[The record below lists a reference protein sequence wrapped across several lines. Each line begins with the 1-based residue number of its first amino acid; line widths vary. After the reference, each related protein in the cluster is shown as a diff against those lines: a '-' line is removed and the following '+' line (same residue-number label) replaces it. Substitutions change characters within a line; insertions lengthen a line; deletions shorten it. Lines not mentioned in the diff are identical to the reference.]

1 MIQLKKIL
9 VPVDFSDASERAI
22 HYGLSL
28 ALQFKARLAIAHIVP
43 SSTALDYTFPV
54 ETYDLE
60 TKAFAAAKERLPQTV
75 PWEFHDAI
83 NLLPIVKAGDV
94 RDELLGI
101 IREEA
106 VDLVVMGK
114 HGRRRL
120 DHFLLGSTTESI
132 LRKSPAPVLTVSHLD
147 PKKEIRTAEPI
158 PIRRIVYASDL
169 DPHAGVGLH
178 YTAELARAF
187 GSEINIVHVMDR
199 VEVGY
204 WGLEMGQ
211 FAYPRD
217 PEAARLNALQ
227 QLQKFIDAE
236 HAGDIHM
243 DAFAIEGVPHRAIT
257 QFTEEMNADLLV
269 LNLQS
274 KSVLERAMLGAT
286 AERVIRSAHVPVLSI
301 PLATAAQFVRVT
313 PAA

>member
-1 MIQLKKIL
+1 MIQLNKIL

-28 ALQFKARLAIAHIVP
+28 AMQFKARLAIAHIVP
-43 SSTALDYTFPV
+43 SSTALDYTFPS

-60 TKAFAAAKERLPQTV
+60 TKAFAAAKERLPQMV
-75 PWEFHDAI
+75 PWEFHDAV
-83 NLLPIVKAGDV
+83 NLLPIVKTGDV

-106 VDLVVMGK
+106 VDLVVMGT

-120 DHFLLGSTTESI
+120 ERFLLGSTTEAI
-132 LRKSPAPVLTVSHLD
+132 LRKAPAPVLTVSHLD
-147 PKKEIRTAEPI
+147 PAKEIHTAERAS
-158 PIRRIVYASDL
+158 IRRIVYASDL
-169 DPHAGVGLH
+169 APNAGMGLH

-187 GSEINIVHVMDR
+187 GSEIDIVHVMDR
-199 VEVGY
+199 IEVGY

-211 FAYPRD
+211 FAYPPD

-227 QLQKFIDAE
+227 QLQTFIEAE
-236 HAGDIHM
+236 HAGDLRM
-243 DAFAIEGVPHRAIT
+243 KAFAIEGVPHSAIT
-257 QFTEEMNADLLV
+257 KFAEDVNADLLV
-269 LNLQS
+269 LNMQS
-274 KSVLERAMLGAT
+274 KSKLERALLGAT
-286 AERVIRSAHVPVLSI
+286 AERVIRSARVPVLSI
-301 PLATAAQFVRVT
+301 PLETAAQFVRAT